1 MEFGRASNSLLT
13 SLLNNFQVAPGWD
26 LSKGSTLMN
35 FDEFTNTLWKQ
46 IDSSSR
52 KVADDTTS
60 PVFKMHMSATSSPP
74 QSPLLNMVP
83 DELKDSLKHG
93 AKSSMSYSWVIG
105 SRPIDLTF
113 VFYNSDDAAD
123 IEPWIRRATLMHT
136 WLRMAALTAK
146 PHCAKSLRI
155 VIYLLP
161 DERVLPESPITVLGP
176 SHVNGG
182 VATACRADGEICIY
196 RREECMKVFVHE
208 TFHAFGL
215 DTPGHSD
222 AISESEMQQLFPIP
236 GLEIS
241 LEEVYAEWWARVINA
256 ALTCYAHTKGRGQGK
271 GQENFLILFN
281 FALNMERVFAIF
293 QARKVLEH
301 MGLTIENLYATD
313 SASAIA
319 RQLLYREN
327 TPVFSYYVM
336 VALLM
341 YDFEAFAKELKM
353 KNAGLFRLQSR
364 ASPFAAITDSIHR
377 VIADP
382 SHAVAFRQVRNYD
395 ETETTEQTLRMSI
408 IEN

>member
-1 MEFGRASNSLLT
+1 MEFGRDSNRLLA

-26 LSKGSTLMN
+26 WSSGSTLMN
-35 FDEFTNTLWKQ
+35 FDEFSKTLWEQ

-52 KVADDTTS
+52 KVSIDAAS
-60 PVFKMHMSATSSPP
+60 PVFKIYMSATSLPP
-74 QSPLLNMVP
+74 QSPLLSMVP
-83 DELKDSLKHG
+83 DELKDALKYD
-93 AKSSMSYSWVIG
+93 AKSSMSYSWVVG

-113 VFYNSDDAAD
+113 VFYDPEDSED
-123 IEPWIRRATLMHT
+123 ITPWVRRAMQMHT

-146 PHCAKSLRI
+146 ANCAKSLRI

-161 DERVLPESPITVLGP
+161 DKRVLPDSPIAVLGP

-182 VATACRADGEICIY
+182 GATSCRADGDICIY

-208 TFHAFGL
+208 VFHAFGL

-222 AISESEMQQLFPIP
+222 ETSEAEMHQLFPVPDLRIA
-236 GLEIS
+236 

-256 ALTCYAHTKGRGQGK
+256 ALTCYTHPKGRGR
-271 GQENFLILFN
+271 ENFLVLFS
-281 FALNMERVFAIF
+281 FALNMERVFALF

-301 MGLTIENLYATD
+301 MGLRIENLYATD
-313 SASAIA
+313 EASAIA

-341 YDFEAFAKELKM
+341 YDFGNFAKELET
-353 KNAGLFRLQSR
+353 KNAGLFRLQGR
-364 ASPFAAITDSIHR
+364 ASPFAVVTDSVHR
-377 VIADP
+377 AIADP
-382 SHAVAFRQVRNYD
+382 ALLTAFEKVRNYD
-395 ETETTEQTLRMSI
+395 GKSTTEQTLRMSI